1 MLSEDEKNSVKKLTK
16 QFFNKLSY
24 FSEVWKYLGN
34 SQKNKISEGKGI
46 IPYGRIVDMNSMF
59 LTPENDVFFE
69 KSEFYSNLKQKAMSD
84 SDYESSIFLYKT
96 FKMQDLGDM
105 NDLYNA
111 QDVILLLEITEN
123 RFHLMHD
130 QYGFNPRICNSAS
143 TLSGCIEREMSH
155 VIIALPTSNEPVD
168 IFEQTITRG
177 SSSVNTRLAFD
188 TEILLPNLINE
199 EIQPEEFQKD

>member
-1 MLSEDEKNSVKKLTK
+1 
-16 QFFNKLSY
+16 
-24 FSEVWKYLGN
+24 
-34 SQKNKISEGKGI
+34 
-46 IPYGRIVDMNSMF
+46 MNSMF

-111 QDVILLLEITEN
+111 QDVILLLEIIEN